1 MRYLCLPFYIIR
13 SFNLGDGT
21 LTLESDQTQLNE
33 WQMVEVRRN
42 GRQGVLVVNGETYG
56 PVLLKEAFLL
66 HNSQ

>member
-1 MRYLCLPFYIIR
+1 MKYACLQFHTLC

-21 LTLESDQTQLNE
+21 LTLESDRTQLNE

-66 HNSQ
+66 Y

>member
-1 MRYLCLPFYIIR
+1 MLKYVCLQFYTIR

-21 LTLESDQTQLNE
+21 LTLESDETQLNE

-56 PVLLKEAFLL
+56 PVILKKTFLL
-66 HNSQ
+66 YL